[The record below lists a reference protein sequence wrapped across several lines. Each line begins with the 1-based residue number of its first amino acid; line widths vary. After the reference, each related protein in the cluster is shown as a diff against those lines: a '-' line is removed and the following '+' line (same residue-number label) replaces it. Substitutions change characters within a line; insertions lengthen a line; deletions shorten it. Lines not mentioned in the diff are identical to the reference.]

1 MTVSFEQNLQDIY
14 DWMEHQRSKRKQE
27 YPLRAII
34 TLVIIG
40 YGFLQR
46 GQNVL
51 AWVLIAIA
59 ISLAAGPLLQPWQR
73 ATWRR
78 RLEMS
83 EKAAEEVP
91 EELRQRKTVTLELG
105 GLRVTEPFAKREV
118 LHYWDALTELIE
130 LERVLVVRLG
140 KLGLESLL
148 IPRRAFAA
156 PEDYAAFVAELRGK
170 LPVGEAEETPSG
182 ES

>member
-1 MTVSFEQNLQDIY
+1 MTVTFEQSLQDIY
-14 DWMEHQRSKRKQE
+14 DWIEHQRSKRKRE

-34 TLVIIG
+34 TLVMIG

-46 GQNVL
+46 GQDAI

-59 ISLAAGPLLQPWQR
+59 ISLAAGPLLEPWQR

-83 EKAAEEVP
+83 EKVGEKIP
-91 EELRQRKTVTLELG
+91 DELRQVKTVTLELG
-105 GLRVTEPFAKREV
+105 GLRVAEPSAKREI
-118 LHYWDALTELIE
+118 LHYWDSLTELIE

-140 KLGLESLL
+140 KLGMETLL
-148 IPRRAFAA
+148 VPRRAFAA
-156 PEDYAAFVAELRGK
+156 PDDYTSFVTELRGK
-170 LPVGEAEETPSG
+170 LPVGEAKETPSG

>member
-1 MTVSFEQNLQDIY
+1 MTIHFEQSLQDIY

-46 GQNVL
+46 GQNAL
-51 AWVLIAIA
+51 AWILIAVA

-83 EKAAEEVP
+83 EKATEQVP
-91 EELRQRKTVTLELG
+91 EELRQKKTVTLEQG
-105 GLRVTEPFAKREV
+105 GLRVTEPNAKREV
-118 LHYWDALTELIE
+118 LHYWDGLTELIE
-130 LERVLVVRLG
+130 LERLVVVRIG
-140 KLGLESLL
+140 KLGMETIL

-156 PEDYAAFVAELRGK
+156 PDQYSAFVAELRGK

>member
-1 MTVSFEQNLQDIY
+1 MTVSFEQSLQDLY
-14 DWMEHQRSKRKQE
+14 DWIEHQQSKRKRE
-27 YPLRAII
+27 YPLRAIV

-46 GQNVL
+46 GQEAI

-59 ISLAAGPLLQPWQR
+59 ISLAAGPLLAPWQR

-83 EKAAEEVP
+83 EKAAEQVP
-91 EELRQRKTVTLELG
+91 EELRQRKTVTLEEG
-105 GLRVTEPFAKREV
+105 GLRVAEPFAKREV

-140 KLGLESLL
+140 KLGMESLV
-148 IPRRAFAA
+148 IPRRAFAT
-156 PEDYAAFVAELRGK
+156 PEDYSAFVTELRGK
-170 LPVGEAEETPSG
+170 LPVGEAKETPSG